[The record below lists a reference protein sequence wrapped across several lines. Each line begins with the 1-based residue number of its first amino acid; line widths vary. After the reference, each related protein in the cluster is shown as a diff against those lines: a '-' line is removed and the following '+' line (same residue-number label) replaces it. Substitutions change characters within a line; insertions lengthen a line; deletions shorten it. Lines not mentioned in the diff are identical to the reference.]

1 MSDQP
6 SVPPVVARRN
16 AGFAARLWA
25 AGPGVRIA
33 LGALAVVAVVGILGP
48 ALAPYDPLAQD
59 TAIALQGPTL
69 AHWLG
74 TDYVGRDVLSRL
86 LAGAPVSLLA
96 ALLAMSIGLVLGAIP
111 GVLSVFAARPVEW
124 AALRIVDALLALPF
138 ILFAIA
144 FAGLLGNGLW
154 PAMVAI
160 GILLAP
166 GFFRVSR
173 AAALAVTSAQYVEAA
188 TLLGASSAWQVRRHV
203 WRSVAPTVAVAAIG
217 ALGGALLVVSSL
229 TFLGIGVQPPAPT
242 WGGMLA
248 SDLEYLSQRP
258 LGPVAPALAIIL
270 TVGALNLLADA
281 VRDALGIDAAAV
293 RRRPALRKE
302 ASHVPSA

>member
-1 MSDQP
+1 MS
-6 SVPPVVARRN
+6 SVRAT
-16 AGFAARLWA
+16 ATRLWSS
-25 AGPGVRIA
+25 GPAVRIA
-33 LGALAVVAVVGILGP
+33 LAVLVGVALVGVFGP

-59 TAIALQGPTL
+59 TANALQGPSL

-74 TDYVGRDVLSRL
+74 TDYIGRDVVSRL
-86 LAGAPVSLLA
+86 LAGAPLSLLS
-96 ALLAMSIGLVLGAIP
+96 ALLAMAIGLVLGAIP
-111 GVLSVFAARPVEW
+111 GILSVFAPRAAEW
-124 AALRIVDALLALPF
+124 GVLRTVDALLALPF

-144 FAGLLGNGLW
+144 FAGLLGNGVW
-154 PAMVAI
+154 QAMIAI

-173 AAALAVTSAQYVEAA
+173 AAALTVTSAQYVEAA
-188 TLLGASSAWQVRRHV
+188 TLLGASSAWLARRHV
-203 WRSVAPTVAVAAIG
+203 WRAVAPTVAVAAIS

-229 TFLGIGVQPPAPT
+229 TFLGIGIQPPTPT

-258 LGPVAPALAIIL
+258 LGPAAPALAIIV

-281 VRDALGIDAAAV
+281 SRDALGIDA
-293 RRRPALRKE
+293 RRPGRRLPAPARTRKE
-302 ASHVPSA
+302 PVDAPTA

>member
-1 MSDQP
+1 MTDAIAPRQP
-6 SVPPVVARRN
+6 
-16 AGFAARLWA
+16 GFAARLW
-25 AGPGVRIA
+25 GSGVAVR
-33 LGALAVVAVVGILGP
+33 GALAVLVVVALVGVFGP
-48 ALAPYDPLAQD
+48 ALAPYDPLALD

-96 ALLAMSIGLVLGAIP
+96 ALLAMSIGLVVGAIP

-173 AAALAVTSAQYVEAA
+173 AAALEVTSAQYVEAA
-188 TLLGASSAWQVRRHV
+188 SLLGASSAWQVRKHV
-203 WRSVAPTVAVAAIG
+203 GRSVAPTVVVAAIG

-270 TVGALNLLADA
+270 TVGALNLLADG

-293 RRRPALRKE
+293 RRRPSPRKE
-302 ASHVPSA
+302 PAHASRA

>member
-1 MSDQP
+1 MTETEAATRP
-6 SVPPVVARRN
+6 NFV
-16 AGFAARLWA
+16 ARLWG
-25 AGPGVRIA
+25 AGTAVRVALIGLLLIA
-33 LGALAVVAVVGILGP
+33 LAGVFGP

-86 LAGAPVSLLA
+86 LAGAPLSLLA
-96 ALLAMSIGLVLGAIP
+96 ALLAMTIGLALAGSR
-111 GVLSVFAARPVEW
+111 GVLSVFAALSVEW
-124 AALRIVDALLALPF
+124 ISLRLVDALLALPF

-154 PAMVAI
+154 QAMVAI

-173 AAALAVTSAQYVEAA
+173 AAALSVTSAQYVEAA
-188 TLLGASSAWQVRRHV
+188 TLLGASATWQVRKHV
-203 WRSVAPTVAVAAIG
+203 WRSVAPTIAVAAVSAI
-217 ALGGALLVVSSL
+217 GGALLVVSSL

-258 LGPVAPALAIIL
+258 LGPVAPALAIML

-281 VRDALGIDAAAV
+281 SRDALGIDAAA
-293 RRRPALRKE
+293 LRTRAARTRKGAAHVT
-302 ASHVPSA
+302 AS

>member
-1 MSDQP
+1 MTAPMTTTRAS
-6 SVPPVVARRN
+6 
-16 AGFAARLWA
+16 FAVRLWNASA
-25 AGPGVRIA
+25 AVRIA
-33 LGALAVVAVVGILGP
+33 LVGLGIIVLAGIFGP

-96 ALLAMSIGLVLGAIP
+96 ALLAMTIGLVLGAIP
-111 GVLSVFAARPVEW
+111 GVLSVFAPRPVEW
-124 AALRIVDALLALPF
+124 ASLRLVDALLALPF

-154 PAMVAI
+154 QAMVAI
-160 GILLAP
+160 GILLSP

-173 AAALAVTSAQYVEAA
+173 AAALSVTSAQYVEAA
-188 TLLGASSAWQVRRHV
+188 SLLGASAVWQVRRHV
-203 WRSVAPTVAVAAIG
+203 WRSVAPTIAVAAVSAI
-217 ALGGALLVVSSL
+217 GGALLVVSSL

-248 SDLEYLSQRP
+248 SDLEFLSQRP
-258 LGPVAPALAIIL
+258 LGPIAPALAIIL

-281 VRDALGIDAAAV
+281 ARDALGIDAASLRTRRV
-293 RRRPALRKE
+293 RTGKEPAH
-302 ASHVPSA
+302 APSA